1 MSGEKNRINQMNFR
15 RTLVLPLTLC
25 AALALSGCGFIS
37 NTYNGFMS
45 VAGLSSTC
53 TVIAKKAN
61 IRTSY
66 AVVASDLLEVKRGD
80 QLDIVDQVE
89 FEKVIWY
96 RVRAHDE
103 DQTEGWIEA
112 QNIITSDVLEKSK
125 KLAEDDKDAQAQANG
140 LLRNK
145 TNLRLTP
152 EQSDAN
158 VLVKL
163 DNGSTFEILSWK
175 YVPKAEET
183 EEKTENAPKKPKTRN
198 EEIEAAKT
206 ENEPA
211 KMDEKYDIWYKVR
224 IDPSVSPAPSGW
236 IFGRQVELQVPT
248 DIVFYQQN
256 NKKFVTW
263 QRLDGVDTSVKDDK
277 ATTKPSSWVIL
288 SRTNES
294 KAINGD
300 EPDFDGVLLL
310 GYDKYDQSHYRIY
323 PLIGEVWGKLPI
335 KMEGTGDSRTFTL
348 KLRNKNSGA
357 MEDKAFVVTFDKV
370 RYKLR
375 LPDDIAN
382 YETKEGK

>member
-1 MSGEKNRINQMNFR
+1 MNLKKVLFLSFILTICLFSG
-15 RTLVLPLTLC
+15 
-25 AALALSGCGFIS
+25 GCGLLG
-37 NTYNGFMS
+37 NLYNNIVS
-45 VAGLSSTC
+45 VAGLTGTG

-80 QLDIVDQVE
+80 QLDVLDQVD
-89 FEKVIWY
+89 FEKAIWY

-112 QNIITSDVLEKSK
+112 QNIITGDVLEKSK
-125 KLAEDDKDAQAQANG
+125 KLAEEDKDAQPQANG

-152 EQSDAN
+152 EQRDDN

-163 DNGSTFEILSWK
+163 DNGSTFEIITWK
-175 YVPKAEET
+175 YVPKAQDDT
-183 EEKTENAPKKPKTRN
+183 DDNDKDPKNAKTKSKDKDKD
-198 EEIEAAKT
+198 IEAAKT
-206 ENEPA
+206 EDEPD
-211 KMDEKYDIWYKVR
+211 KMDDKYDIWYKVR

-263 QRLDGVDTSVKDDK
+263 QRIDGVDTSIKDDPK
-277 ATTKPSSWVIL
+277 AASKPSSWVIL

-294 KAINGD
+294 KPFNGE

-323 PLIGEVWGKLPI
+323 PLIGEVWGKLPM
-335 KMEGTGDSRTFTL
+335 KMQGTGDSRTFTL
-348 KLRNKNSGA
+348 RLRNKNTGA
-357 MEDKAFVVTFDKV
+357 IEDKNFVVSFDKV
-370 RYKLR
+370 RYKLK
-375 LPDDIAN
+375 LPDDMAN

>member
-1 MSGEKNRINQMNFR
+1 MNLRKVFI
-15 RTLVLPLTLC
+15 LSLILS
-25 AALALSGCGFIS
+25 ASFGLSGCGVVSSIYDSFI
-37 NTYNGFMS
+37 S
-45 VAGLSSTC
+45 VAGLTANC
-53 TVIAKKAN
+53 TVIAKKAQ

-80 QLDIVDQVE
+80 QLDVLDQVD

-125 KLAEDDKDAQAQANG
+125 KLAEEDKDMQSQANG

-152 EQSDAN
+152 EQRDDN

-163 DNGSTFEILSWK
+163 DNGSTFEIVTWK
-175 YVPKAEET
+175 YVPKAEDANDDAT
-183 EEKTENAPKKPKTRN
+183 KDDSKQPKTKTKN
-198 EEIEAAKT
+198 AEIEAAKID
-206 ENEPA
+206 NDPD

-224 IDPSVSPAPSGW
+224 LDPSVSPAPSGW
-236 IFGRQVELQVPT
+236 LFGRQVELQVPT

-263 QRLDGVDTSVKDDK
+263 QRIDGVDTSIKDDPK
-277 ATTKPSSWVIL
+277 AATKPSSWVIL
-288 SRTNES
+288 SRTNVV
-294 KAINGD
+294 KAIDGD

-323 PLIGEVWGKLPI
+323 PLIGEVWGKLPM
-335 KMEGTGDSRTFTL
+335 KMEGTGESRTFTL
-348 KLRNKNSGA
+348 RLRNKNSGQI
-357 MEDKAFVVTFDKV
+357 EDKKFVVSFDKI
-370 RYKLR
+370 RYKLK
-375 LPDDIAN
+375 LPDDMAN
-382 YETKEGK
+382 YETKVGK

>member
-1 MSGEKNRINQMNFR
+1 MNFKKVFLLSAVL
-15 RTLVLPLTLC
+15 LVSTF
-25 AALALSGCGFIS
+25 LSGCGFIG
-37 NTYNGFMS
+37 NLYNSVVS
-45 VAGLSSTC
+45 VAGLSTTC

-66 AVVASDLLEVKRGD
+66 AVVAQDLLEVKRGD
-80 QLDIVDQVE
+80 VLDIVDQVE
-89 FEKVIWY
+89 FEKTFWY

-125 KLAEDDKDAQAQANG
+125 KLAEEDKEAPPQANG

-152 EQSDAN
+152 EQREDN

-163 DNGSTFEILSWK
+163 DNGSTFEIMAWK
-175 YVPKAEET
+175 FVQKAEDTT
-183 EEKTENAPKKPKTRN
+183 EDANKPDANKSRAKTKNA
-198 EEIEAAKT
+198 EIEAAKT
-206 ENEPA
+206 ENEPE

-224 IDPSVSPAPSGW
+224 LDPSVSPAPSGW

-263 QRLDGVDTSVKDDK
+263 QRIDGVDTSLKDDPK
-277 ATTKPSSWVIL
+277 VTSKPSSWVIL
-288 SRTNES
+288 SRTNVV
-294 KAINGD
+294 KAVNGE

-323 PLIGEVWGKLPI
+323 PLIGEVWGKLPLKI
-335 KMEGTGDSRTFTL
+335 VGTGDSRTFTL
-348 KLRNKNSGA
+348 RLRNKNSGQI
-357 MEDKAFVVTFDKV
+357 EDKQFVVTFDKS
-370 RYKLR
+370 RYKLK
-375 LPDDIAN
+375 LPEDMAN

>member
-1 MSGEKNRINQMNFR
+1 MNFKKVFVLSAVL
-15 RTLVLPLTLC
+15 LVSTF
-25 AALALSGCGFIS
+25 LSGCGFIG
-37 NTYNGFMS
+37 NLYNSVVS
-45 VAGLSSTC
+45 VAGLSTTC

-66 AVVASDLLEVKRGD
+66 AVVAQDLLEVKRGD
-80 QLDIVDQVE
+80 VLDIVDQVE
-89 FEKVIWY
+89 FEKTFWY

-125 KLAEDDKDAQAQANG
+125 TLAEQDKDAPPQANG

-152 EQSDAN
+152 EQRDDN

-163 DNGSTFEILSWK
+163 DNGSTFEIMAWK
-175 YVPKAEET
+175 FVQKAEDTT
-183 EEKTENAPKKPKTRN
+183 EDANKPDANKSRAKTKNA
-198 EEIEAAKT
+198 EIEAAKT
-206 ENEPA
+206 ENEPE

-224 IDPSVSPAPSGW
+224 LDASVSPAPSGW

-263 QRLDGVDTSVKDDK
+263 QRIDGVDTSLKDDPK
-277 ATTKPSSWVIL
+277 ITSKPSSWVIL

-294 KAINGD
+294 KAVNGE

-323 PLIGEVWGKLPI
+323 PLVGEVWGKLPLKI
-335 KMEGTGDSRTFTL
+335 VGTGDTRTFTL
-348 KLRNKNSGA
+348 RLRNKNSGQI
-357 MEDKAFVVTFDKV
+357 EDKQFVVTFDKS
-370 RYKLR
+370 RYKLK
-375 LPDDIAN
+375 LPEDMAN
-382 YETKEGK
+382 YETKAGK

>member
-1 MSGEKNRINQMNFR
+1 MNFKKVFVLSAVI
-15 RTLVLPLTLC
+15 LVSTF
-25 AALALSGCGFIS
+25 LSGCGFIG
-37 NTYNGFMS
+37 NLYNSVVS
-45 VAGLSSTC
+45 VAGLSTTC

-66 AVVASDLLEVKRGD
+66 AVVAQDLLEVKRGD
-80 QLDIVDQVE
+80 VLDIVDQVE
-89 FEKVIWY
+89 FEKTFWY

-112 QNIITSDVLEKSK
+112 QNIITSDVLDKSK
-125 KLAEDDKDAQAQANG
+125 KLAEEEKDAQPQANG

-152 EQSDAN
+152 EQRDDN

-163 DNGSTFEILSWK
+163 DNGSTFEIMAWK
-175 YVPKAEET
+175 FVQKAEDT
-183 EEKTENAPKKPKTRN
+183 TDDATKPDANKPKPKTKN
-198 EEIEAAKT
+198 AEIEAAKT
-206 ENEPA
+206 ENEPE

-224 IDPSVSPAPSGW
+224 LDPSVSPAPSGW

-263 QRLDGVDTSVKDDK
+263 QRIDGVDTSLKDDPK
-277 ATTKPSSWVIL
+277 ITSKPSSWVIL

-294 KAINGD
+294 KAVNGE

-323 PLIGEVWGKLPI
+323 PLVGEVWGKLPLKI
-335 KMEGTGDSRTFTL
+335 VGTGDTRTFTL
-348 KLRNKNSGA
+348 RLRNKNSGQI
-357 MEDKAFVVTFDKV
+357 EDKQFIVTFDKS
-370 RYKLR
+370 RYKLK
-375 LPDDIAN
+375 LPDDMAN

>member
-1 MSGEKNRINQMNFR
+1 MNFKKVF
-15 RTLVLPLTLC
+15 VLSVILLTC
-25 AALALSGCGFIS
+25 AFFGGCSFLSNAYSGVV
-37 NTYNGFMS
+37 S
-45 VAGLSSTC
+45 VAGLSTTC

-66 AVVASDLLEVKRGD
+66 AVVAQDLLEVKRGD
-80 QLDIVDQVE
+80 VLDVVDQVD
-89 FEKVIWY
+89 FERTLWY

-125 KLAEDDKDAQAQANG
+125 KLAEEDKDAQPQANG

-145 TNLRLTP
+145 TNLRLSP
-152 EQSDAN
+152 EQSNDN

-163 DNGSTFEILSWK
+163 DTGSTFDIMAWK
-175 YVPKAEET
+175 FVPKAEDPT
-183 EEKTENAPKKPKTRN
+183 DDAGKEEANKPKKTKN
-198 EEIEAAKT
+198 AEIEAAKT
-206 ENEPA
+206 ENEPD

-224 IDPSVSPAPSGW
+224 LDPSVSPAPSGW

-263 QRLDGVDTSVKDDK
+263 QRIDGVDTSLKDDPK

-294 KAINGD
+294 KAVNGE

-323 PLIGEVWGKLPI
+323 PLIGEVWGKLPL

-348 KLRNKNSGA
+348 KLRNKNSGQV
-357 MEDKAFVVTFDKV
+357 EDKKFVVSFDKS
-370 RYKLR
+370 RYKLK
-375 LPDDIAN
+375 LPDDMVN
-382 YETKEGK
+382 YQTSEGR

>member
-1 MSGEKNRINQMNFR
+1 MSFKKVII
-15 RTLVLPLTLC
+15 LSAVL
-25 AALALSGCGFIS
+25 AVAVFLSGCGFIGDA
-37 NTYNGFMS
+37 YNSLVS
-45 VAGLSSTC
+45 VAGLSTTC

-66 AVVASDLLEVKRGD
+66 AVVAQDLLEVKRGD
-80 QLDIVDQVE
+80 VLDVVDQVE
-89 FEKVIWY
+89 FEKTLWY

-125 KLAEDDKDAQAQANG
+125 KLAEEDKDAQPQANG

-152 EQSDAN
+152 APGNDN
-158 VLVKL
+158 ILVKL
-163 DNGSTFEILSWK
+163 DNGSTFEIMAWK
-175 YVPKAEET
+175 FVPKAVEENT
-183 EEKTENAPKKPKTRN
+183 DDANADANRPRRTRN
-198 EEIEAAKT
+198 AEIEAAKT
-206 ENEPA
+206 ENEPE
-211 KMDEKYDIWYKVR
+211 KMDEKYDVWYKVR

-263 QRLDGVDTSVKDDK
+263 QRIDGVDTSLRDDSK
-277 ATTKPSSWVIL
+277 TSAKPSSWVIL

-294 KAINGD
+294 KPLNGD

-323 PLIGEVWGKLPI
+323 PLIGEVWGKLPM
-335 KMEGTGDSRTFTL
+335 KMEGTGDTRTFTL
-348 KLRNKNSGA
+348 RLRNKNTNEV
-357 MEDKAFVVTFDKV
+357 EDKRFVVTFDKT
-370 RYKLR
+370 RYKLK
-375 LPDDIAN
+375 LPEDMAN
-382 YETKEGK
+382 YEFKPGK

>member
-1 MSGEKNRINQMNFR
+1 MNLRKVFI
-15 RTLVLPLTLC
+15 LSVFIFVC
-25 AALALSGCGFIS
+25 AGLSGCGLIS
-37 NTYNGFMS
+37 NAYSGLVS
-45 VAGLSSTC
+45 VVGLRDTC
-53 TVIAKKAN
+53 TVIAKKAQ

-80 QLDIVDQVE
+80 QLDVLDQVD
-89 FEKVIWY
+89 FEKITWF
-96 RVRAHDE
+96 RVRARDE

-112 QNIITSDVLEKSK
+112 QNIITGDVLDKSK
-125 KLAEDDKDAQAQANG
+125 KLSEEDKDAQSQANG

-152 EQSDAN
+152 EQRDDN

-163 DNGSTFEILSWK
+163 DTGSTFEILSWK
-175 YVPKAEET
+175 FVPKAQDDT
-183 EEKTENAPKKPKTRN
+183 PDDANKNDPKQPKSKTKNA
-198 EEIEAAKT
+198 EIEAAKT
-206 ENEPA
+206 ADEPE

-224 IDPSVSPAPSGW
+224 LDPSVSPAPSGW
-236 IFGRQVELQVPT
+236 VFGRQVELQVPT

-263 QRLDGVDTSVKDDK
+263 QRIDGVDTSLKDDQK
-277 ATTKPSSWVIL
+277 TTKPSSWVIL

-294 KAINGD
+294 KAVDGV

-323 PLIGEVWGKLPI
+323 PLIGEVWGQIPM
-335 KMEGTGDSRTFTL
+335 KMEGTGDTRIFTL
-348 KLRNKNSGA
+348 RLRNKNSGQI
-357 MEDKAFVVTFDKV
+357 EEKRFTVTFDKS
-370 RYKLR
+370 RYKLK
-375 LPDDIAN
+375 LPEDMTN

>member
-1 MSGEKNRINQMNFR
+1 MKFR
-15 RTLVLPLTLC
+15 KVFVLSAVLTVSVF
-25 AALALSGCGFIS
+25 LSGCGTLS
-37 NTYNGFMS
+37 NAYNNLVS

-53 TVIAKKAN
+53 TVIAKKTN

-66 AVVASDLLEVKRGD
+66 AVVATDLLEVKRGD
-80 QLDIVDQVE
+80 ELDVVDQVE

-96 RVRAHDE
+96 RVRARDE

-112 QNIITSDVLEKSK
+112 QNVITSEVLEKSK
-125 KLAEDDKDAQAQANG
+125 KLAEEDKDAQPQASG

-152 EQSDAN
+152 EQKNEN

-163 DNGSTFEILSWK
+163 DNGSTFEIMAWK
-175 YVPKAEET
+175 FVPKAED
-183 EEKTENAPKKPKTRN
+183 APTDDATRDDSNTRTPTRN
-198 EEIEAAKT
+198 RTKNAEIEAAKT
-206 ENEPA
+206 ENEPE

-263 QRLDGVDTSVKDDK
+263 QRIDGVDTSLKEDP
-277 ATTKPSSWVIL
+277 TKTSKSNSWVIL
-288 SRTNES
+288 TRTNEV
-294 KAINGD
+294 KAVNGD

-323 PLIGEVWGKLPI
+323 PLIGEVWGKLPM
-335 KMEGTGDSRTFTL
+335 KMEGTGDTRTFTL
-348 KLRNKNSGA
+348 KLRNKNSGEI
-357 MEDKAFVVTFDKV
+357 EDKRFVVTSDKN
-370 RYKLR
+370 RYRLKL
-375 LPDDIAN
+375 PEDMAN
-382 YETKEGK
+382 YEFKAGR

>member
-1 MSGEKNRINQMNFR
+1 MNLRKSFILSVILSV
-15 RTLVLPLTLC
+15 TFG
-25 AALALSGCGFIS
+25 LSGCGLVS
-37 NTYNGFMS
+37 NAYNSIVS
-45 VAGLSSTC
+45 VTGLTTNC
-53 TVIAKKAN
+53 TVIAKKAQ

-80 QLDIVDQVE
+80 QLDVLDTVD

-125 KLAEDDKDAQAQANG
+125 KLAEEDKDLQSQANG

-152 EQSDAN
+152 EQRDDN
-158 VLVKL
+158 VMVKL
-163 DNGSTFEILSWK
+163 DNGSTFEIVTWK
-175 YVPKAEET
+175 YVPKAEDPDDAV
-183 EEKTENAPKKPKTRN
+183 KDAANKPKSKTKN
-198 EEIEAAKT
+198 AEIEAAKT
-206 ENEPA
+206 ADDPD
-211 KMDEKYDIWYKVR
+211 KMDDKYDIWYKVR
-224 IDPSVSPAPSGW
+224 LDPSVSPAPSGW
-236 IFGRQVELQVPT
+236 LFGRQVELQVPT

-263 QRLDGVDTSVKDDK
+263 QRIDGVDTSIKDDPK
-277 ATTKPSSWVIL
+277 AASKPSSWVIL

-294 KAINGD
+294 KPINGD

-323 PLIGEVWGKLPI
+323 PLIGEVWGKLPMKI
-335 KMEGTGDSRTFTL
+335 EGTGDSRTFTL
-348 KLRNKNSGA
+348 NLRNKNSGQIEA
-357 MEDKAFVVTFDKV
+357 KQFVVSFDKS
-370 RYKLR
+370 RYKLK
-375 LPDDIAN
+375 LPDDMPN

>member
-1 MSGEKNRINQMNFR
+1 MKFR
-15 RTLVLPLTLC
+15 KVFVLSTV
-25 AALALSGCGFIS
+25 LAVSVVLSGCGTLS
-37 NTYNGFMS
+37 NAYNNIVS

-66 AVVASDLLEVKRGD
+66 AVVATDLLEVKRGD
-80 QLDIVDQVE
+80 ELDVVDQME
-89 FEKVIWY
+89 FEKVSWF
-96 RVRAHDE
+96 RVRARDE

-112 QNIITSDVLEKSK
+112 QNVITSEVLEKSK
-125 KLAEDDKDAQAQANG
+125 KLAEEDKDAQPQASG

-152 EQSDAN
+152 EQKNEN

-163 DNGSTFEILSWK
+163 DNGSTFEIMAWK
-175 YVPKAEET
+175 FVPKAEDT
-183 EEKTENAPKKPKTRN
+183 TDDASRDDSNSRQPTRN
-198 EEIEAAKT
+198 RTKNAEIEAAKT
-206 ENEPA
+206 ENEPD

-224 IDPSVSPAPSGW
+224 LDPSISPAPAGW

-263 QRLDGVDTSVKDDK
+263 QRIDGVDTSLKEDP
-277 ATTKPSSWVIL
+277 TKTSKSNSWVIL
-288 SRTNES
+288 TRTNES
-294 KAINGD
+294 KPMNGD

-323 PLIGEVWGKLPI
+323 PLIGEVWGKLPM
-335 KMEGTGDSRTFTL
+335 KMEGTGDTRTFTL
-348 KLRNKNSGA
+348 RLRNKNTN
-357 MEDKAFVVTFDKV
+357 EIEEKRFVVTSDKT
-370 RYKLR
+370 RYRLK
-375 LPDDIAN
+375 LPDDMAN
-382 YETKEGK
+382 YEFKAGK